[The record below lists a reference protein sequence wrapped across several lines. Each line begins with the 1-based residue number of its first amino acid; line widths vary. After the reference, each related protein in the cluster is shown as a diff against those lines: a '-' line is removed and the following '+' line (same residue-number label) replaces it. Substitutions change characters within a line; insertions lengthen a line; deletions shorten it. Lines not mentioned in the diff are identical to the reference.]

1 MKKKTGFKILSLLV
15 MLCTLI
21 MANAVVVQAE
31 GETEV
36 KGSVEITIAPFAEN
50 TAMAIAE
57 VGGLNNGRYEV
68 NEAFADTGVVIT
80 GLTEASQ
87 AQEAANKLAA
97 AAAEKQVA
105 VVSKTD
111 ADGKVKFS
119 DLKVENTLYV
129 IYQIDNTEVVKVSP
143 MLVTMPYVNL
153 EGEALTDV
161 KLNAKYEDVR
171 IIPEKGAVILNKTD
185 LKKNKLAGAEFRFEE
200 KIYLDGSV
208 PESESESFE
217 QDEKGTYFWQLVVE
231 TLVTDKNGQIAVD
244 NLPLGTYRFIE
255 TKAPDGYVLDS
266 TPQEFEIKTAGTL
279 KQENGIYVADEGE
292 VVVLNFENK
301 PVEESV
307 PPPPPESSEPEIPS
321 QPSEGTVTGDS
332 IGKYI
337 VIGVVV
343 GVSLV
348 AVVLLVVLGKK
359 KKNSD
364 EE

>member
-68 NEAFADTGVVIT
+68 NEAFADTDVVIT
-80 GLTEASQ
+80 GLTEAAQ
-87 AQEAANKLAA
+87 AQEAANKLAEA
-97 AAAEKQVA
+97 AAAKQVA
-105 VVSKTD
+105 VVAKTD
-111 ADGKVKFS
+111 AEGKVKFS

-161 KLNAKYEDVR
+161 RLNAKYEDVR

-185 LKKNKLAGAEFRFEE
+185 LKKNKLAGAEFRLEE
-200 KIYLDGSV
+200 KIQLDVSI
-208 PESESESFE
+208 PEPSGNDVDYDWLTVS
-217 QDEKGTYFWQLVVE
+217 KLT
-231 TLVTDKNGQIAVD
+231 TDKNGQIAVE

-255 TKAPDGYVLDS
+255 TKAPAGYVLDS

-279 KQENGIYVADEGE
+279 KQENGVYVADEGE

-359 KKNSD
+359 KKNND